1 MDRLKDPRIIGFLLG
16 FAAVTTIG
24 LVLLVAWGIFSNG
37 SPTPTL
43 VPTAVPV
50 AERVTV
56 VPSATGEEVT
66 PSPTADNVSAAP
78 SLPSPTEPLPTASPT
93 RTESI
98 EYTVRDGD
106 TLFGIALAHGI
117 SVETLQAAN
126 DLAGETIISG
136 QVLIIPPG
144 PLPTPTP
151 YLEGDTI
158 VHTVSSGET
167 LIGIAKLY
175 SVTVEL
181 IQTTNDLESEIIQPG
196 WELRIPVQA
205 DQLRV
210 AAGTTTTETLQAWQP
225 SILEGN
231 LEEGYPLTLE
241 GERFILHYQPDTP
254 AARAPDQAQRLIE
267 SALDHI
273 ETGLDVTLEDQFDVY
288 LAGSFFAPPDM
299 TLRGRSFSS
308 QRRNFYLYDDTGTPE
323 ERRYIITHE
332 LTHLV
337 AWNTIGQPSSVMLHE
352 GLAVYTGVEAMEAA
366 GFIPLTDFCA
376 ACQKIGKLPRLSGNR
391 VYSGHIRDL
400 DLYFAAG
407 CFVQYLIEQHGMA
420 DFKELFTSGDYPG
433 IYGSTQT
440 QIEAEW
446 TRTLESVGNELD
458 FDPDELVA
466 AIVAVADAY
475 DQLFTDFNGTSAQMA
490 AYRELDQA
498 RIAVLQARFDA
509 AQEHLDA
516 FAALLEGG

>member
-1 MDRLKDPRIIGFLLG
+1 MDRLKDPRVIGFLVG
-16 FAAVTTIG
+16 FAGVTAMG
-24 LVLLVAWGIFSNG
+24 LVLLVAWGIFSNR

-43 VPTAVPV
+43 VPSAVPV
-50 AERVTV
+50 AERLTA
-56 VPSATGEEVT
+56 VPSATGEEAT
-66 PSPTADNVSAAP
+66 PSPTSGAASSAP
-78 SLPSPTEPLPTASPT
+78 SLPSPTEPLPTPSPT
-93 RTESI
+93 RAESI

-106 TLFGIALAHGI
+106 TLFGIALTHGV

-126 DLAGETIISG
+126 DLTGETIVPG

-151 YLEGDTI
+151 YVEGDAI

-167 LIGIAKLY
+167 LIGIAKQY

-181 IQTTNDLESEIIQPG
+181 IQMANDLESEIIQPD

-210 AAGTTTTETLQAWQP
+210 TAATTQEETDQAWQP

-241 GERFILHYQPDTP
+241 GERFTLHYQPDTP
-254 AARAPDQAQRLIE
+254 AARAPNQALRLIE

-273 ETGLDVTLEDQFDVY
+273 EAELDVTLEDQFDVY
-288 LAGSFFAPPDM
+288 LAGTFFAPPDM
-299 TLRGRSFSS
+299 ALRGRSFSS
-308 QRRNFYLYDDTGTPE
+308 QRRNFYLYDDTGIPE

-366 GFIPLTDFCA
+366 GFIPLTHFCA
-376 ACQKIGKLPRLSGNR
+376 AYQQAGELPRLSGSR
-391 VYSGHIRDL
+391 TYSGHIRDL
-400 DLYFAAG
+400 DLYFASG
-407 CFVQYLIEQHGMA
+407 CFVQYLIEQYDLA
-420 DFKELFTSGDYPG
+420 DFKGLFTSGDYPG
-433 IYGSTQT
+433 IYGATLAQL
-440 QIEAEW
+440 EAQW
-446 TRTLESVGNELD
+446 AKTLDVDG
-458 FDPDELVA
+458 DELVFDPQEL
-466 AIVAVADAY
+466 VATRAKLGDAY
-475 DQLFTDFNGTSAQMA
+475 DRLFADFNGTSPQMA

-516 FAALLEGG
+516 FDALLEGG